1 MRTLILVGLGGFLGA
16 ILRYLLSGAVQFW
29 TKNSPFPYG
38 TLAVNL
44 IGCLFIGLLSQ
55 LGESR
60 HLFSPEIRS
69 FVFVGTLGAFTTFS
83 TFGNE
88 TMTLFRNGEPLLSL
102 VNIGTQLA
110 FGLAAVWLG
119 HSFAQVIWK

>member
-1 MRTLILVGLGGFLGA
+1 MRTLVLVGLGGFIGA
-16 ILRYLLSGAVQFW
+16 VLRYLLSTSVQLW
-29 TKNSPFPYG
+29 TRNSVFPYG
-38 TLAVNL
+38 TLVVNL
-44 IGCLFIGLLSQ
+44 LGCLLIGLLSQ

-69 FVFVGTLGAFTTFS
+69 FIFVGTLGAFTTFS

-88 TMTLFRNGEPLLSL
+88 TMSLFRNGETTLSL
-102 VNIGTQLA
+102 VNIGTQLG

-119 HSFAQVIWK
+119 HSFGQMIWK

>member
-1 MRTLILVGLGGFLGA
+1 MGLGGFLGA
-16 ILRYLLSGAVQFW
+16 ILRYLLNGSVQLW
-29 TKNSPFPYG
+29 TRNSAFPYG

-44 IGCLFIGLLSQ
+44 LGCLLIGLLSQ

-60 HLFSPEIRS
+60 NLFSPEIRS

-88 TMTLFRNGEPLLSL
+88 TMQLLRNGETALFF
-102 VNIGTQLA
+102 VNIGTQLV
-110 FGLAAVWLG
+110 FGLTAVWLG
-119 HSFAQVIWK
+119 HSLGQMIWK